1 MMVSVIIPTF
11 NRLNDLTMVLAALEK
26 QTMDG
31 FEVIIID
38 NGSTDGTQEA
48 MLNRAKKKRVFD
60 LSYHRKDPEGPAAAR
75 NVGMAR
81 ARAPLVVFLDSD
93 VELAPDWLEN
103 AYRAMQTDP
112 TLGAVGGQVRYA
124 NDADHL
130 NAFGGAFSRI
140 GLAWDR
146 LEGAPIAAAHAPHDV
161 FWMNCSAAMM
171 RVAALAPT
179 GGFDDR
185 FFYAFEDSDVGWR
198 LALSGWRQQVL
209 PELWV
214 LHHVGDTITASS
226 DAIVFHLTKNR
237 LASFVANAGPRL
249 MILYLP
255 ILIAFTLI
263 YAVLK
268 PARLARI
275 RALWWNLTHL
285 GGTLRRRR
293 QVQRLR
299 VVSDAD
305 LLFEDR
311 LFPDVQ
317 LGGKRRRPNRVQSV
331 DNTTLKD
338 DRV

>member
-1 MMVSVIIPTF
+1 MRVSVIIPTF
-11 NRLNDLTMVLAALEK
+11 NRLHDLTMVLAALEK
-26 QTMDG
+26 QTLSG
-31 FEVIIID
+31 FEVIIVD
-38 NGSTDGTQEA
+38 NGSTDGTEEA
-48 MLNRAKKKRVFD
+48 MREYATKKGVFD
-60 LSYHRKDPEGPAAAR
+60 LSYHRKDPQGPAAAR

-81 ARAPLVVFLDSD
+81 ARAPFVVFLDSD
-93 VELAPDWLEN
+93 VVLSPDWLEK
-103 AYRAMQTDP
+103 AYRAMQADP
-112 TLGAVGGQVRYA
+112 ALGAVGGQVRYA
-124 NDADHL
+124 NDAEHL

-146 LEGAPIAAAHAPHDV
+146 LEGKPVTAAHKPSDV

-171 RVAALAPT
+171 RVAALTPT

-198 LALSGWRQQVL
+198 LALTGWRQQVL

-237 LASFVANAGPRL
+237 LASFVANAGWRL
-249 MILYLP
+249 LVLYLP
-255 ILIAFTLI
+255 ILIGFTLA

-268 PARLARI
+268 PGRLARI
-275 RALWWNLTHL
+275 KAVWWNVTHL

-305 LLFEDR
+305 LLFENR
-311 LFPDVQ
+311 LFPEVQ
-317 LGGKRRRPNRVQSV
+317 LKGMRRRPNRVQSV
-331 DNTTLKD
+331 DNTALKD
-338 DRV
+338 DRI